1 MRRKGGWFQRLVF
14 VILLVFLSGWEH
26 AGAEICF
33 FVEREEDDE
42 KEGADSSRDKQLQTA
57 DSSG

>member
-14 VILLVFLSGWEH
+14 VGIIFFCDRDGSTQAKAV
-26 AGAEICF
+26 

-42 KEGADSSRDKQLQTA
+42 KERADSSRGKQRQRA